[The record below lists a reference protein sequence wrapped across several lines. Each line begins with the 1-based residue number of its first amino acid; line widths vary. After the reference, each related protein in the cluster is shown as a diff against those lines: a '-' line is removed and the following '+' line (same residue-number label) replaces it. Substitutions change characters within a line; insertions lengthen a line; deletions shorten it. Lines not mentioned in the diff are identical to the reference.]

1 MTVITRKLWNRKS
14 TVKLKNS
21 HLINMRHTNCALLTD
36 LFKKF
41 NLITHSHLLCNN
53 IKCTTVLLS
62 YRPPMIQFFG
72 YHQIDYKVQ

>member
-41 NLITHSHLLCNN
+41 NFNN
-53 IKCTTVLLS
+53 SQPFAL
-62 YRPPMIQFFG
+62 
-72 YHQIDYKVQ
+72 